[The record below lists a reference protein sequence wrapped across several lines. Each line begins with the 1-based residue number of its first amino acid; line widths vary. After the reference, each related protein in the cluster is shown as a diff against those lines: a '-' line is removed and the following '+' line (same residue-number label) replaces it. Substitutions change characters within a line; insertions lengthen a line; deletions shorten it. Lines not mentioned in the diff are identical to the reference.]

1 VFAGLCTGSDQPFH
15 EALVDTRTTDKNFM
29 SVALTC
35 LAGMLFAVNATFT
48 RLALDRTSVRT
59 DVAAAATVMIAA
71 TVAAVIAIFGGVR
84 LDDLSWADSQGF
96 FVIGAI
102 VPGVGQLTF
111 YAAIRRVGPSRSA
124 IMLGT
129 VPVWSVVMAIV
140 FLNEHW
146 SASVI
151 VGTLLAV
158 VGSVILATEGIT
170 KASVSRLGLAFA
182 ALTAFQFA
190 IRDVLARSV
199 TQESNLDSS
208 TAAAVTL
215 GVGALVLIGVAA
227 GTAGPREF
235 FENLH
240 RSMPAMLIPGI
251 AIGLALPALLAAFER
266 SRVGIVSPLLGA
278 TQTVAAVL
286 LSGLLIGGTEISKR
300 VVLAVGVTLA
310 GGTLIGVTR

>member
-1 VFAGLCTGSDQPFH
+1 
-15 EALVDTRTTDKNFM
+15 M

-48 RLALDRTSVRT
+48 RLALDRTRIRT
-59 DVAAAATVMIAA
+59 DVAAVATVMTAA
-71 TVAAVIAIFGGVR
+71 TVASVIAIIGGVR
-84 LDDLSWADSQGF
+84 LSDLSWADSKGF

-102 VPGVGQLTF
+102 VPGVAQLTF
-111 YAAIRRVGPSRSA
+111 YAAIRMAGPSRSA

-129 VPVWSVVMAIV
+129 VPVWSVVLAII
-140 FLNEHW
+140 FLNERW
-146 SASVI
+146 SATVV

-158 VGSVILATEGIT
+158 AGSILLATEGIT
-170 KASVSRLGLAFA
+170 KASVSRLGLLLA
-182 ALTAFQFA
+182 ALTALQFA

-215 GVGALVLIGVAA
+215 GVGAVVLIGVAV

-235 FENLH
+235 SENLR
-240 RSMPAMLIPGI
+240 RSMPAMLIPGV
-251 AIGLALPALLAAFER
+251 AVGLAMPALLAAFER
-266 SRVGIVSPLLGA
+266 SRVGIVSPLLGT
-278 TQTVAAVL
+278 TQTVGAVL
-286 LSGLLIGGTEISKR
+286 LSGLLIGGTEINKR
-300 VVLAVGVTLA
+300 VVLAVSVTLA